1 MSWVN
6 IIGAI
11 CNMVQT
17 LVKVLEFVAVR
28 KNNKGKHYR

>member
-11 CNMVQT
+11 CSTVQT
-17 LVKVLEFVAVR
+17 LVKVLEFLAAH
-28 KNNKGKHYR
+28 KNSKGKHHR

>member
-11 CNMVQT
+11 CNMVQA
-17 LVKVLEFVAVR
+17 LVKVLEFLAAH
-28 KNNKGKHYR
+28 KNDKGKHFR

>member
-11 CNMVQT
+11 CSIVQA
-17 LVKVLEFVAVR
+17 LVRVLEFLAAH
-28 KNNKGKHYR
+28 KNTKGKHFR

>member
-11 CNMVQT
+11 CNIVQA
-17 LVKVLEFVAVR
+17 LVKVLEFLAAH
-28 KNNKGKHYR
+28 KNGKGKHHK